1 MCSLWALR
9 RCTSSLDSERIEL
22 DVVVIYTSPSQA
34 FMLFAGYHQFD
45 DYERLDF
52 SFAGEFTCVDFWTQT
67 VVAAKPAMVLPCFAN
82 CKFSGIGEWGLRAS
96 LKPKDVLRCL
106 DDPKKMYK
114 SGLRHPIALSSLT
127 TDNTDG
133 LPAPHLKFWIIGE
146 EPLWESPWQ
155 IFSASRDVQHNGK
168 GSKSN

>member
-1 MCSLWALR
+1 
-9 RCTSSLDSERIEL
+9 
-22 DVVVIYTSPSQA
+22 
-34 FMLFAGYHQFD
+34 MLFAGYHQFD

-127 TDNTDG
+127 TDNTM
-133 LPAPHLKFWIIGE
+133 AY
-146 EPLWESPWQ
+146 
-155 IFSASRDVQHNGK
+155 QHPI
-168 GSKSN
+168 